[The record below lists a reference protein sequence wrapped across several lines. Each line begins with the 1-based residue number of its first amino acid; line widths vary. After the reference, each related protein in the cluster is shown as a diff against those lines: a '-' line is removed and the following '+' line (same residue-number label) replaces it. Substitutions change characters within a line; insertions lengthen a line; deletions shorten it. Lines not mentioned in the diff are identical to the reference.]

1 MVRASSPIAHSLW
14 EPDQEQP
21 ILLISPITGRPAL
34 SLSLADDAQTRWANI
49 MVTRYHYLRAPVDI
63 RSKPLAYLVLLGGRK
78 VGCLMFGRPEA
89 TRAGTWYGDVADKE
103 AGRCRFSR
111 WELLNLSRV
120 WLDPAVQ
127 QGGTWYSPDLLPGFH
142 DRQGIFHSS
151 LASTVI
157 AIALD
162 CVVVDYLI
170 AFQPVDVREP
180 YQIAEVL
187 SYCSGQHKGTIYQQ
201 GGFRLERENRQG
213 LQTYAKPVR
222 PLTQGEDE
230 YIHYLAER
238 SPRSRHYRA
247 LRANTWTQLQFPL
260 EEGLQKG

>member
-1 MVRASSPIAHSLW
+1 MARASSPILYSLW
-14 EPDQEQP
+14 GPDQEQP
-21 ILLISPITGRPAL
+21 TPLTSPTTGRPAL
-34 SLSLADDAQTRWANI
+34 SLALADNAQTRWANT

-78 VGCLMFGRPEA
+78 VGCLIFGRPEA
-89 TRAGTWYGDVADKE
+89 TRTGTWYGDVADKE
-103 AGRCRFSR
+103 VGRCRFSR

-127 QGGTWYSPDLLPGFH
+127 QGGFWYSPDLLPGFY

-157 AIALD
+157 AMALD

-187 SYCSGQHKGTIYQQ
+187 SYCSVRHKGIIYQQ
-201 GGFRLERENRQG
+201 SGFRLERENRQG
-213 LQTYAKPVR
+213 LQTYARPVR
-222 PLTQGEDE
+222 PLTQGEDA
-230 YIHYLAER
+230 YIRYLAEH
-238 SPRSRHYRA
+238 SPRSRRYRA
-247 LRANTWTQLQFPL
+247 LRANPWTQLQLPS
-260 EEGLQKG
+260 E